1 MKTQEQSASLH
12 MAHAMAAIAVA
23 LLGWTS
29 IMGAA
34 AMGGASRALLDT
46 ITVAVAATLALS
58 GGLLAQ
64 RSRKRSAARE
74 TAFQPP
80 ALITGSV
87 AVEGRTGQSAECARD
102 EGASHARTED
112 PSEERLEPDCP
123 RDGLENKRAYLEFSR
138 DFGLSLRERDV
149 LRLLAAGMTGKEIA
163 RELMLSYNTVKS
175 HIRHIYDKTGVHRKQ
190 DLVDLIYQHETPDR

>member
-1 MKTQEQSASLH
+1 MKTQKQSASLH
-12 MAHAMAAIAVA
+12 MAHAMAATAVA

-74 TAFQPP
+74 TAFQSP
-80 ALITGSV
+80 ALITGNV
-87 AVEGRTGQSAECARD
+87 AVEGRTRQSAECARD
-102 EGASHARTED
+102 EGTSRACTED
-112 PSEERLEPDCP
+112 PSEERLEPDCR
-123 RDGLENKRAYLEFSR
+123 RDDLENKRAYLEFSR

-163 RELMLSYNTVKS
+163 QELTLSYNTVKS
-175 HIRHIYDKTGVHRKQ
+175 HTRRIYEKAGVHRKQ
-190 DLVDLIYQHETPDR
+190 DLVDLIYRHETPDR